1 MGLKTA
7 EEFETSC
14 FTETEKKREAAL
26 CMKNVNIDGGFPFL
40 MFYLD

>member
-14 FTETEKKREAAL
+14 FSETEKKRETAL
-26 CMKNVNIDGGFPFL
+26 CMKNMNIEGGFPFL